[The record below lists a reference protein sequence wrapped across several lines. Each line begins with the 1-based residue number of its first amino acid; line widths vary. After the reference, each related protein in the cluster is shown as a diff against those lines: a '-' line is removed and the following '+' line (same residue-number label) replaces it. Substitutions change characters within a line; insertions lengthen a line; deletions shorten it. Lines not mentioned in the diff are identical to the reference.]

1 VTAISANSV
10 LPAIREVIA
19 LHTADS
25 LELVGELAT
34 PVHPVATVIC
44 VHPLPTHGGMM
55 DSHILRKMS
64 WRLPALAN
72 IAVLRFNTR
81 GTSSAL
87 GRSEGNFDR
96 SNGEGLDLA
105 AAIQFARGR
114 SLPNI
119 WILGW
124 SFGTDVILRNLDPEG
139 ISGVVLLS
147 PPLRYTTAQELL
159 RWSDTGVPVHA
170 LVPELDD
177 YLVPD
182 AATQG
187 FAQARDVIVEPIE
200 GAKHLWV
207 GEKFVHTVLNRITE
221 LASPG
226 FAPLPLEW
234 NGPMER
240 WSDLT

>member
-1 VTAISANSV
+1 MTAISANSV
-10 LPAIREVIA
+10 LPATREVIA
-19 LHTADS
+19 LRTADS

-34 PVHPVATVIC
+34 PEHPVATVIC

-64 WRLPALAN
+64 WRLPAMAN
-72 IAVLRFNTR
+72 IAVVRFNTR
-81 GTSSAL
+81 GTSSAI
-87 GRSEGNFDR
+87 GHSEGSFDQ

-105 AAIQFARGR
+105 AAIEFARNR
-114 SLPNI
+114 HLPNI

-139 ISGVVLLS
+139 ISGVILLS
-147 PPLRYTTAQELL
+147 PPLRFTTAQELL
-159 RWSDTGVPVHA
+159 RWNGSGIPVHA

-177 YLVPD
+177 YLVPV
-182 AATQG
+182 AAAQK
-187 FAQARDVIVEPIE
+187 FAHAGDVIIEPIE

-207 GEKFVHTVLNRITE
+207 GEKFVYIVLNRITE
-221 LASPG
+221 LVSPG

-240 WSDLT
+240 WNDLA

>member
-1 VTAISANSV
+1 MTAISANSI
-10 LPAIREVIA
+10 LPATREVIA

-34 PVHPVATVIC
+34 PEHPVATVIC

-55 DSHILRKMS
+55 DSHILRKMA
-64 WRLPALAN
+64 WRLPAMAN
-72 IAVLRFNTR
+72 IAVVRFNTR
-81 GTSSAL
+81 GTSSAI
-87 GRSEGNFDR
+87 GQSEGSFDQ

-105 AAIQFARGR
+105 AAIEYAHSRN
-114 SLPNI
+114 LPNI

-124 SFGTDVILRNLDPEG
+124 SFGTDVILRNLDPNG
-139 ISGVVLLS
+139 ISGVILLS
-147 PPLRYTTAQELL
+147 PPLRHTSAQELR
-159 RWSDTGVPVHA
+159 RWNGTGVPVHA
-170 LVPELDD
+170 LIPELDD

-182 AATQG
+182 AAAQR
-187 FAQARDVIVEPIE
+187 FAEAGDVILEPVE

-207 GEKFVHTVLNRITE
+207 GEKFVYLVLNRITE
-221 LASPG
+221 LVSPAA
-226 FAPLPLEW
+226 APLPFEW